1 MPLINGQK
9 MACEPCIRGH
19 RSTKCTHANERLMVP
34 VRKPG
39 RPLSTCP
46 HPPSRGCGC
55 GSVTAAIPRKQ
66 KCNCG
71 PSTPADS
78 DVIKVESPVS
88 EAVPT
93 SPARSST
100 VSSASYRV
108 QKQSSKPNSRKQS
121 FGPATLDRIDSSQF
135 NIIPTFDAAQT
146 IPPHLN
152 GGMDAMGMPTPR
164 PSMEYGQMPM
174 MGPDGILQSHMV
186 FPMYQTPMPPI
197 MLPPDVQKQSGGV
210 TMAAPKPPTASSAID
225 SPKNGGGGS
234 CCSGGAK
241 SAKTTPPAS
250 TESSP
255 KVAPKPTTGS
265 CCSSKNKSPPP
276 TKNGTLNGT
285 PLPPIN
291 GVAMPPFQPPPAL
304 ASQVFQ
310 QYYPQPTLFH
320 YPASYGSYMTPLQPA
335 QWRQTMQALQY
346 RQALPANGSYDM
358 STPMVYG
365 QNASPDY
372 VRSAWQSMVEDSYH
386 HSNGHGL
393 HVANGNDGASGAN
406 GTNGH
411 ADGVNGAS
419 DLPPSRDGEH
429 TKAPRRG
436 ALSSR
441 SRSPRASDN
450 DRRSHHHRR
459 RSPDAST
466 SRRHETQHHHHKH
479 RSSRRER
486 PARQQLPFEAR
497 PLHKSDL
504 AAFRPLFAYY
514 LDLQKG
520 RDIQAMDEREAR
532 GRWKSFVGKWNDGA
546 LSEGWYD
553 PDMFASAV
561 ERAREIGLDDERD
574 DDNYGA
580 EEQRRVAAARTTASE
595 DGEAEARDR
604 GTDSGDDE
612 DMGPALPPSA
622 RAGAATGARAGP
634 GMPSLDDV
642 AASREQR
649 AEDAAR
655 ARREAAEDL
664 RHERKADRR
673 EQREKLDELVP
684 RAEAGTRERRLE
696 KKSMVNE
703 KMKGFREG
711 SPGAAVVGDRELMGG
726 GDGVEELRRE
736 REREERKKTERELR
750 REEIARAK
758 AAEREERVREWKERE
773 EGTMKALKELAKAR
787 FG

>member
-39 RPLSTCP
+39 RPLSTSP
-46 HPPSRGCGC
+46 PPPSRGCGC

-78 DVIKVESPVS
+78 DIIKVESPAS

-108 QKQSSKPNSRKQS
+108 QKQSSKPSSRKQS

-135 NIIPTFDAAQT
+135 NIIPAFDAAQT

-197 MLPPDVQKQSGGV
+197 MLPPDVQKQPGGP
-210 TMAAPKPPTASSAID
+210 TMAAPKPPTANPATD

-255 KVAPKPTTGS
+255 KVAPKPSTGS
-265 CCSSKNKSPPP
+265 CCSSKNKSPPS

-291 GVAMPPFQPPPAL
+291 GVAVPPFQPPTAL

-346 RQALPANGSYDM
+346 RQALPANGSYDIP
-358 STPMVYG
+358 TPMVYG
-365 QNASPDY
+365 QNASPVNGMGTSHECTCGDGCQCVGCAAHPYNNATQDY
-372 VRSAWQSMVEDSYH
+372 VRSAWQSMVEDSYQ

-393 HVANGNDGASGAN
+393 HVANGSDGANGAN

-411 ADGVNGAS
+411 ADGINGAS
-419 DLPPSRDGEH
+419 DLPPSRDGEVSGSP
-429 TKAPRRG
+429 TAPQTPSDATSG
-436 ALSSR
+436 VGEELS
-441 SRSPRASDN
+441 AN
-450 DRRSHHHRR
+450 DFFFVNYPFGGDSC
-459 RSPDAST
+459 SG
-466 SRRHETQHHHHKH
+466 ET
-479 RSSRRER
+479 
-486 PARQQLPFEAR
+486 
-497 PLHKSDL
+497 
-504 AAFRPLFAYY
+504 AFCPC
-514 LDLQKG
+514 
-520 RDIQAMDEREAR
+520 
-532 GRWKSFVGKWNDGA
+532 
-546 LSEGWYD
+546 
-553 PDMFASAV
+553 
-561 ERAREIGLDDERD
+561 
-574 DDNYGA
+574 
-580 EEQRRVAAARTTASE
+580 
-595 DGEAEARDR
+595 
-604 GTDSGDDE
+604 GDDCQCL
-612 DMGPALPPSA
+612 GCSIHNN
-622 RAGAATGARAGP
+622 TT
-634 GMPSLDDV
+634 
-642 AASREQR
+642 
-649 AEDAAR
+649 
-655 ARREAAEDL
+655 
-664 RHERKADRR
+664 
-673 EQREKLDELVP
+673 VP
-684 RAEAGTRERRLE
+684 
-696 KKSMVNE
+696 V
-703 KMKGFREG
+703 
-711 SPGAAVVGDRELMGG
+711 P
-726 GDGVEELRRE
+726 EE
-736 REREERKKTERELR
+736 
-750 REEIARAK
+750 
-758 AAEREERVREWKERE
+758 
-773 EGTMKALKELAKAR
+773 
-787 FG
+787 

>member
-1 MPLINGQK
+1 MSNLTL
-9 MACEPCIRGH
+9 ACI
-19 RSTKCTHANERLMVP
+19 
-34 VRKPG
+34 
-39 RPLSTCP
+39 
-46 HPPSRGCGC
+46 SR
-55 GSVTAAIPRKQ
+55 
-66 KCNCG
+66 
-71 PSTPADS
+71 D
-78 DVIKVESPVS
+78 
-88 EAVPT
+88 
-93 SPARSST
+93 
-100 VSSASYRV
+100 
-108 QKQSSKPNSRKQS
+108 
-121 FGPATLDRIDSSQF
+121 F
-135 NIIPTFDAAQT
+135 N
-146 IPPHLN
+146 L
-152 GGMDAMGMPTPR
+152 
-164 PSMEYGQMPM
+164 
-174 MGPDGILQSHMV
+174 
-186 FPMYQTPMPPI
+186 
-197 MLPPDVQKQSGGV
+197 
-210 TMAAPKPPTASSAID
+210 
-225 SPKNGGGGS
+225 
-234 CCSGGAK
+234 
-241 SAKTTPPAS
+241 
-250 TESSP
+250 
-255 KVAPKPTTGS
+255 
-265 CCSSKNKSPPP
+265 
-276 TKNGTLNGT
+276 
-285 PLPPIN
+285 PLPESRPIIRK
-291 GVAMPPFQPPPAL
+291 GPKMP
-304 ASQVFQ
+304 
-310 QYYPQPTLFH
+310 
-320 YPASYGSYMTPLQPA
+320 
-335 QWRQTMQALQY
+335 
-346 RQALPANGSYDM
+346 
-358 STPMVYG
+358 
-365 QNASPDY
+365 
-372 VRSAWQSMVEDSYH
+372 
-386 HSNGHGL
+386 GH
-393 HVANGNDGASGAN
+393 ND
-406 GTNGH
+406 
-411 ADGVNGAS
+411 DQ
-419 DLPPSRDGEH
+419 H

-436 ALSSR
+436 ALRSRSR

-466 SRRHETQHHHHKH
+466 SRRHETQHHHHHHHHHKH

-553 PDMFASAV
+553 PAMFASAV

-574 DDNYGA
+574 DDDHGA
-580 EEQRRVAAARTTASE
+580 EDQRRVAAARTTASE
-595 DGEAEARDR
+595 DGAAEARGR
-604 GTDSGDDE
+604 GTDSDDDDD

-622 RAGAATGARAGP
+622 RWGAAAGARAGP

-664 RHERKADRR
+664 RHERRADRR

-696 KKSMVNE
+696 KKAMVND

>member
-1 MPLINGQK
+1 MP
-9 MACEPCIRGH
+9 GH
-19 RSTKCTHANERLMVP
+19 
-34 VRKPG
+34 
-39 RPLSTCP
+39 
-46 HPPSRGCGC
+46 
-55 GSVTAAIPRKQ
+55 
-66 KCNCG
+66 
-71 PSTPADS
+71 
-78 DVIKVESPVS
+78 
-88 EAVPT
+88 
-93 SPARSST
+93 
-100 VSSASYRV
+100 
-108 QKQSSKPNSRKQS
+108 
-121 FGPATLDRIDSSQF
+121 
-135 NIIPTFDAAQT
+135 
-146 IPPHLN
+146 
-152 GGMDAMGMPTPR
+152 
-164 PSMEYGQMPM
+164 
-174 MGPDGILQSHMV
+174 
-186 FPMYQTPMPPI
+186 
-197 MLPPDVQKQSGGV
+197 
-210 TMAAPKPPTASSAID
+210 
-225 SPKNGGGGS
+225 
-234 CCSGGAK
+234 
-241 SAKTTPPAS
+241 
-250 TESSP
+250 
-255 KVAPKPTTGS
+255 
-265 CCSSKNKSPPP
+265 
-276 TKNGTLNGT
+276 
-285 PLPPIN
+285 
-291 GVAMPPFQPPPAL
+291 
-304 ASQVFQ
+304 
-310 QYYPQPTLFH
+310 
-320 YPASYGSYMTPLQPA
+320 
-335 QWRQTMQALQY
+335 
-346 RQALPANGSYDM
+346 
-358 STPMVYG
+358 
-365 QNASPDY
+365 
-372 VRSAWQSMVEDSYH
+372 
-386 HSNGHGL
+386 
-393 HVANGNDGASGAN
+393 ND
-406 GTNGH
+406 
-411 ADGVNGAS
+411 DQ
-419 DLPPSRDGEH
+419 H

-436 ALSSR
+436 ALRSRSR

-450 DRRSHHHRR
+450 DRRSHHPRR

-466 SRRHETQHHHHKH
+466 SRRHETQHHHHHHHHKH
-479 RSSRRER
+479 RSSRCER

-553 PDMFASAV
+553 PAMFASAV

-574 DDNYGA
+574 DDDYGA
-580 EEQRRVAAARTTASE
+580 EDQRRVAAARTTASE
-595 DGEAEARDR
+595 DGAAEARGR
-604 GTDSGDDE
+604 GTDSDDDDD

-622 RAGAATGARAGP
+622 RWGAAAGARAGP

-655 ARREAAEDL
+655 AQREAAEDL
-664 RHERKADRR
+664 RHERRADRR

-696 KKSMVNE
+696 KKAMVND